1 MTGQSFFDR
10 DSMLTATIPPGVKG
24 YSMGVAGD
32 AVPYSIGNDD
42 IVSLA
47 LLACLVIVT
56 ISVGRSWGFI
66 SRQARNFFYA
76 PHDADAVTETTSEL
90 RFQIIMVLI
99 GILLMGLV
107 SYIYATET
115 IAHPFKVGD
124 NYCLMGIMAAMF
136 LAYFLLKWLVA
147 SVVSI
152 TFFDSKKNIQ
162 WVRLQLF
169 LAAVEGGLM
178 LPFVLLLVYFNFSV
192 EIVLLCL
199 AVVLFLNKLL
209 TFYKCWSIFF
219 RQNGGLLQTFLY
231 FCALEMTPLLAFG
244 GAWLALTDFL
254 KVNY

>member
-24 YSMGVAGD
+24 YNTGVAGD
-32 AVPYSIGNDD
+32 AVPYSIGSDD
-42 IVSLA
+42 IVTA
-47 LLACLVIVT
+47 VLLSCLVIVV

-76 PHDADAVTETTSEL
+76 PHDTDAVTETSSEM
-90 RFQIIMVLI
+90 RFQVGMVTI

-107 SYIYATET
+107 SYIYAIKTV
-115 IAHPFKVGD
+115 AHPFKTVD
-124 NYCLMGIMAAMF
+124 NYVLMGIMAAMF
-136 LAYFLLKWLVA
+136 LAYFLLKWLATSLVNM
-147 SVVSI
+147 
-152 TFFDSKKNIQ
+152 TFFDGKKNVQ
-162 WVRLQLF
+162 WMRLQLF
-169 LAAVEGGLM
+169 LTAAESGLV
-178 LPFVLLLVYFNFSV
+178 LPLVLLLVYFHFSV
-192 EIVLLCL
+192 EIALICF
-199 AVVLFLNKLL
+199 AVVLFLNKML

-254 KVNY
+254 KVNF

>member
-1 MTGQSFFDR
+1 MTGQSYFDR

-24 YSMGVAGD
+24 YSTGVAGD

-42 IVSLA
+42 IMSVVLLSCLA
-47 LLACLVIVT
+47 IVT

-76 PHDADAVTETTSEL
+76 PHDTDAVTETTSEL
-90 RFQIIMVLI
+90 RFQVVMVFI

-115 IAHPFKVGD
+115 IAHPFRMGD
-124 NYCLMGIMAAMF
+124 NYGLMGIMAAMF
-136 LAYFLLKWLVA
+136 LAYFLLKWLA
-147 SVVSI
+147 TSVVNM
-152 TFFDSKKNIQ
+152 TFFDGKKNVQ
-162 WVRLQLF
+162 WMRLQLF
-169 LAAVEGGLM
+169 LTTMQGGLV
-178 LPFVLLLVYFNFSV
+178 LPFVLLLVYFQFSV

-199 AVVLFLNKLL
+199 AVVLFLNKML